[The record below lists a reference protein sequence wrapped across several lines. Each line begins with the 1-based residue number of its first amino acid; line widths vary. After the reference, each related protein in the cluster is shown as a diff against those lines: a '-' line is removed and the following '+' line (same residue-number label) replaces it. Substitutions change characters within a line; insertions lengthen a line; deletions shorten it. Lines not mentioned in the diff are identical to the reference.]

1 MLQYGINE
9 ILKKTLNSGHS
20 RYVLGIYKMITIQ
33 VRGIFT
39 KKKKN
44 ILALDEKASDEF

>member
-20 RYVLGIYKMITIQ
+20 RYVLGIYKKNHYTTIVSIVSHYKYIQ
-33 VRGIFT
+33 ANLSSGF
-39 KKKKN
+39 
-44 ILALDEKASDEF
+44 E